1 MKQAIQLMFIG
12 SQSKLRNLTYGD
24 IRKVLQTKL
33 DFDFVIYDPTC
44 SSVIERENQNLK
56 NISQTV
62 ELGAILKS
70 RLGKDNSQASSEWS
84 KYPQITCGFTTYIVD
99 LDQDLR
105 FPTTSVNG
113 NADLILTT
121 FTDISKY
128 GSLTDIEASLIII
141 SDDKDYMVASL
152 LTEKWRPADKSMAYQ
167 IDAMHACHI
176 VYERSTVNDD

>member
-62 ELGAILKS
+62 DLRAIPKS
-70 RLGKDNSQASSEWS
+70 RLGMGNSQARSEWS
-84 KYPQITCGFTTYIVD
+84 KYPEFTCGFLTYIVD
-99 LDQDLR
+99 LDQDR
-105 FPTTSVNG
+105 KFPTTAVNG
-113 NADLILTT
+113 KADLILTALS
-121 FTDISKY
+121 DISNY
-128 GSLTDIEASLIII
+128 GSLTDIEANLIII
-141 SDDKDYMVASL
+141 SDDKDYVLASL
-152 LTEKWRPADKSMAYQ
+152 LSEL
-167 IDAMHACHI
+167 
-176 VYERSTVNDD
+176 